1 MKDLELIYKGRTYR
15 VPNRWE
21 SMTSEQ
27 YLHLIRDLMRMGAGK
42 ISSGEVRIR
51 YLCDVMGW
59 NIHKFRNEDQIADLI
74 AISEQLT
81 FLFLINYPDN
91 NSVLDGLD
99 AKTRER
105 CQRIDPFRLHH
116 PIARVLRRLDYQYVP
131 DFCFCA
137 QLLPTIT
144 ASGKEYHGYR
154 IETDYGMITCSLSA
168 LQYIEARA
176 LIEQGQKALPLMAAI
191 LYYPDKEYDS
201 QRAHAMAKDFAAL
214 DMNVLAAISLNF
226 QAFNCYLFTKTPFSL
241 LAKFKHKQER
251 PITTDASEALYDLSK
266 DGLGDARQIEQMN
279 LLTYLKILRKKSI
292 DAVRDLKSMDW
303 DKLKISNEVGL
314 PVSVI
319 DQII

>member
-99 AKTRER
+99 PKTRER
-105 CQRIDPFRLHH
+105 CRRIDPFRLHH
-116 PIARVLRRLDYQYVP
+116 PIARVLRRLDYQYIP

-137 QLLPTIT
+137 QLLPTVT
-144 ASGKEYHGYR
+144 VSGKEYHGYR
-154 IETDYGMITCSLSA
+154 IKTDYGMITCSLSA

-241 LAKFKHKQER
+241 LAKFKHKPEH

>member
-59 NIHKFRNEDQIADLI
+59 NVHKFRNEDQIADLI

-105 CQRIDPFRLHH
+105 CRRIDPFRLHH

-144 ASGKEYHGYR
+144 ASDKEYHGYR
-154 IETDYGMITCSLSA
+154 IKTDYGMITCSLTA

-176 LIEQGQKALPLMAAI
+176 LIEQGQQSLPLMAAI

-201 QRAHAMAKDFAAL
+201 QRAHTMAKDFASL
-214 DMNVLAAISLNF
+214 DPNVLAAISLNF
-226 QAFNCYLFTKTPFSL
+226 QAFNCYLFNKTPFSL
-241 LAKFKHKQER
+241 LAKFRHEPER
-251 PITTDASEALYDLSK
+251 PITIDASEALYDLSK

-314 PVSVI
+314 PISII

>member
-99 AKTRER
+99 PKTRER
-105 CQRIDPFRLHH
+105 CRRIDPFRLHH
-116 PIARVLRRLDYQYVP
+116 PIARVLRRLDYQYIP

-137 QLLPTIT
+137 QLLPTVT
-144 ASGKEYHGYR
+144 VSGKEYHGYR
-154 IETDYGMITCSLSA
+154 IKTDYGMITCSLSA

-214 DMNVLAAISLNF
+214 DMDVLAAISLNF
-226 QAFNCYLFTKTPFSL
+226 QAFNRYLFTKTPFSL
-241 LAKFKHKQER
+241 LAKFKHKPEH

>member
-105 CQRIDPFRLHH
+105 CRRIDPFRLHH

-144 ASGKEYHGYR
+144 VSGKEYHGYR
-154 IETDYGMITCSLSA
+154 IKTDYGMITCSLSA

-201 QRAHAMAKDFAAL
+201 QRAHAMSKDFAAL

-241 LAKFKHKQER
+241 LAKFKHKPEH

>member
-27 YLHLIRDLMRMGAGK
+27 YLHLIRDLMQMGAGK

-105 CQRIDPFRLHH
+105 CRRIDPFRLHH

-144 ASGKEYHGYR
+144 VSGKEYHGYR
-154 IETDYGMITCSLSA
+154 IKTDYGMITCSLSA

-226 QAFNCYLFTKTPFSL
+226 QAFSCYLFTKTPFSL
-241 LAKFKHKQER
+241 LAKFKHKPEH
-251 PITTDASEALYDLSK
+251 PITTDASDALYDLSK

>member
-99 AKTRER
+99 PKTRER
-105 CQRIDPFRLHH
+105 CRRIDPFRLHH
-116 PIARVLRRLDYQYVP
+116 PIARVLRRLDYQYIP

-137 QLLPTIT
+137 QLLPTVT
-144 ASGKEYHGYR
+144 VSGKEYHGYR
-154 IETDYGMITCSLSA
+154 IKTDYGMITCSLSA

-201 QRAHAMAKDFAAL
+201 QRSHAMAKDFAAL

-241 LAKFKHKQER
+241 LAKFKHKPEH

>member
-1 MKDLELIYKGRTYR
+1 
-15 VPNRWE
+15 
-21 SMTSEQ
+21 MTSEQ

-59 NIHKFRNEDQIADLI
+59 NVHKFRNEDQIADLI

-105 CQRIDPFRLHH
+105 CRRIDPFRLHD
-116 PIARVLRRLDYQYVP
+116 PIARVLRRLDYQYIP

-144 ASGKEYHGYR
+144 AAGKEYHGYH
-154 IETDYGMITCSLSA
+154 IETNYGMITCSLTA

-176 LIEQGQKALPLMAAI
+176 LIEQGQQSLPLMAAI

-201 QRAHAMAKDFAAL
+201 QRAHAMAKDFASL
-214 DMNVLAAISLNF
+214 DPNVLAAISLNF
-226 QAFNCYLFTKTPFSL
+226 QAFNCYLFTKTLFSL
-241 LAKFKHKQER
+241 LAKFRHKPER
-251 PITTDASEALYDLSK
+251 PITIDASEALYDLSK
-266 DGLGDARQIEQMN
+266 DGLGNARQIEQMN

-314 PVSVI
+314 PVSII

>member
-42 ISSGEVRIR
+42 ISAGEVRIR
-51 YLCDVMGW
+51 YLCDMMGW

-116 PIARVLRRLDYQYVP
+116 PIARILRRLDYQYVP

-144 ASGKEYHGYR
+144 ASDKEYHGYR

-201 QRAHAMAKDFAAL
+201 QRAHAMAKDFAAF
-214 DMNVLAAISLNF
+214 DMDVLAAISLNF
-226 QAFNCYLFTKTPFSL
+226 QAFNRYLFTKTPFSL
-241 LAKFKHKQER
+241 LAKFKHKPEH